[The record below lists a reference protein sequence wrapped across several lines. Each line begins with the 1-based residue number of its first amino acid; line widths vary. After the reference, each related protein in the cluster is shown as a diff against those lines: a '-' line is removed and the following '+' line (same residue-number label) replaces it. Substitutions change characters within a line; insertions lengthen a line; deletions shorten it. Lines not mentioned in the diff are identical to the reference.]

1 MLKNPKVKRLSSL
14 VVSLI
19 GMIGITRI
27 CTPSAEIVFEEGQI
41 TFLTANDEIS
51 VCEEEFLCTLSE
63 LEISLSGKS
72 DS

>member
-27 CTPSAEIVFEEGQI
+27 CTPYAEIVFEEGQI

-51 VCEEEFLCTLSE
+51 VCEEEFLCTLFE
-63 LEISLSGKS
+63 LGISLSGKS